1 MGRSSQ
7 ISIWRDVGM
16 SRPNGIWEQCCA
28 CRNEAGLNAGDC
40 VKAAVI
46 GVMWDAGDMAC
57 EKRYIM

>member
-1 MGRSSQ
+1 
-7 ISIWRDVGM
+7 M
-16 SRPNGIWEQCCA
+16 SRPNEIWEQCCA